1 MSKQRAKQREADSHW
16 LRSAFWD
23 EVEVEIEALDW
34 YDFLEFLAADS
45 LPIPIRGEFR
55 EELRERL
62 RDFVRERY
70 SH

>member
-1 MSKQRAKQREADSHW
+1 MSKEKARQREAASQW

-23 EVEVEIEALDW
+23 EVEAEIEALDW
-34 YDFLEFLAADS
+34 YDFVEFLVADS
-45 LPIPIRGEFR
+45 LPVPIRAEFR

-62 RDFVRERY
+62 RAFVRDRY

>member
-1 MSKQRAKQREADSHW
+1 MSKERAKRREAESHW

-23 EVEVEIEALDW
+23 EVEAEIEALDW
-34 YDFLEFLAADS
+34 YDFLEFLEADS
-45 LPIPIRGEFR
+45 LPVPIRAEFR

-62 RDFVRERY
+62 RAFVRDRY

>member
-1 MSKQRAKQREADSHW
+1 MSKERAKRREAESHW

-23 EVEVEIEALDW
+23 EVEALDW
-34 YDFLEFLAADS
+34 HDFVEFLEADS

>member
-1 MSKQRAKQREADSHW
+1 MSKEKAKQREAASEW

-23 EVEVEIEALDW
+23 EVETEIEALDW
-34 YDFLEFLAADS
+34 YDFLEFLEADS
-45 LPIPIRGEFR
+45 LPVPIRAEFR

-62 RDFVRERY
+62 RAFVRDRY